1 MDSGKE
7 MEVQQLVKL
16 LKRYRP
22 YYGGTGGVTC
32 SGGEPLLQAEFLTAL
47 FRACKQENISTCL
60 DTAGYGDGDY
70 GALLTYTDLVI
81 FDVKHHHPEGYA
93 ALTGGNIAI
102 PNAFL
107 KAVVD
112 SGTPLWVRHVVVPGL
127 TDSIAHI
134 EALEQYLHG
143 ISNIQKVE
151 LLPYHTLGNHK
162 YAQMGFR
169 CPLQGTSP
177 MDKSQTQKLQQM
189 LSETILTEKGTKHHD
204 QFCMAGL

>member
-1 MDSGKE
+1 M
-7 MEVQQLVKL
+7 
-16 LKRYRP
+16 
-22 YYGGTGGVTC
+22 
-32 SGGEPLLQAEFLTAL
+32 
-47 FRACKQENISTCL
+47 
-60 DTAGYGDGDY
+60 
-70 GALLTYTDLVI
+70 
-81 FDVKHHHPEGYA
+81 
-93 ALTGGNIAI
+93 
-102 PNAFL
+102 
-107 KAVVD
+107 VD

-134 EALEQYLHG
+134 EALGQDLHG

-162 YAQMGFR
+162 YAQMGSR

-189 LSETILTEKGTKHHD
+189 LSETIFTEKGTKHDD